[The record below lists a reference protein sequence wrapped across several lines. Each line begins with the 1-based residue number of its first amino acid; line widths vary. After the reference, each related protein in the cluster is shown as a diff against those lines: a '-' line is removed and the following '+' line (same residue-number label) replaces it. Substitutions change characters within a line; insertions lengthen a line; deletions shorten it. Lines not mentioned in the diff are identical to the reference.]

1 MSNHDFKDDVY
12 DEHMGLMTSYRW
24 RHDPKTVLFMLA
36 RYKFVSKML
45 EGYANVLEVGCGD
58 AFGSHLVA
66 EVVSYLKCI
75 DLDRRMIESAN
86 YHQNIAYVCTDK
98 IEFSDAIYS
107 LDVIEHMTFEDS
119 KNWVAEMSMYAPLVI
134 IGSPSFES
142 QDYASLLSKA
152 NHVNCLSA
160 PDLKALMKKNFNHV
174 FMFSMNDEVVHTGF
188 HKMSHYNFAI
198 GVK

>member
-24 RHDPKTVLFMLA
+24 RHDPKTVLFMLS

-45 EGYANVLEVGCGD
+45 EGYPNVLEVGCGD

-66 EVVSYLKCI
+66 EVVSHLKCI
-75 DLDRRMIESAN
+75 DLDMQMLKSAN
-86 YHQNIAYVCTDK
+86 PHPNITYACTDK
-98 IEFSDAIYS
+98 MELADAIYS
-107 LDVIEHMTFEDS
+107 LDVIEHMTFENS
-119 KNWVAEMSMYAPLVI
+119 KTWVREMSLYASLVI

-142 QDYASLLSKA
+142 QDYASPLSKA
-152 NHVNCLSA
+152 NHINCLSA
-160 PDLKALMKKNFNHV
+160 PDLKALMKDNFKHV
-174 FMFSMNDEVVHTGF
+174 FMHSMNDEVVGTGY
-188 HKMSHYNFAI
+188 HKLSHYNFAI